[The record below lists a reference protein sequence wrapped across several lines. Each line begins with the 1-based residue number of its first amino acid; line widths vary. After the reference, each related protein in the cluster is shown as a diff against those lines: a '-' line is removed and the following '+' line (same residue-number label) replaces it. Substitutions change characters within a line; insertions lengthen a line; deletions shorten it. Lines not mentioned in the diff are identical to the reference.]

1 MRAIVLS
8 IALLASSSAPA
19 RELTLAEAV
28 ELAMRVD
35 PLVAESRIAES
46 RSRNAVLRSQLDR
59 ISLKIDGSLQELWT
73 KTNIAGPRIPPLCT
87 IGPITTFAEASDCTT
102 LGGTSS
108 PSDQSPSGGQGL
120 FNLQAALSV
129 PVFSGLRVES
139 TIALRQRQRDAA
151 IVVLRQ
157 TRKDTAPA
165 GGR

>member
-1 MRAIVLS
+1 MRTIVLC
-8 IALLASSSAPA
+8 IALLLPSSAGA
-19 RELTLAEAV
+19 RELTLAQAV

-46 RSRNAVLRSQLDR
+46 RTQNAVLRSQLDR

-73 KTNIAGPRIPPLCT
+73 KTNIAGPRIPPLCSL
-87 IGPITTFAEASDCTT
+87 GFASTFAEAADCAS

-120 FNLQAALSV
+120 FNLQAALNV

-139 TIALRQRQRDAA
+139 
-151 IVVLRQ
+151 
-157 TRKDTAPA
+157 
-165 GGR
+165 